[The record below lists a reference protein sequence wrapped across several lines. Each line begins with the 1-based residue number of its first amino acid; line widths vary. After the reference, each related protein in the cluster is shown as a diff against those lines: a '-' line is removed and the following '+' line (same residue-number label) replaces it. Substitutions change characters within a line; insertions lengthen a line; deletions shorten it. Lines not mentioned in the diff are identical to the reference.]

1 MQEEMRDDGDTLLKA
16 ELTDPTS
23 GSLHQLVRRISQLA
37 VVSRRPI
44 VPEDV
49 LVFKSLV
56 EVYKCT
62 LSQLFLWESQHN
74 WSVEGWH
81 TL

>member
-37 VVSRRPI
+37 VVSRRLI